1 MEDLLPND
9 GQSFNPT
16 ELPEERIEEDQL
28 EQAKAAQSY
37 PIIEDLIEATEQK
50 LTETDSLKCLGI
62 DSAMPAVQVQILSE
76 ANKKYQALL
85 VSHIEWLKGLK
96 ELYESR

>member
-16 ELPEERIEEDQL
+16 NYPHERIEEDL
-28 EQAKAAQSY
+28 AEQSKAAQSY
-37 PIIEDLIEATEQK
+37 PIIDELIKDRKRVLKEA
-50 LTETDSLKCLGI
+50 DSLSGLGI
-62 DSAMPAVQVQILSE
+62 DSTMPQIQVQIIIE
-76 ANKKYQALL
+76 GHKKFQAL
-85 VSHIEWLKGLK
+85 VQSDIEVLEGLK